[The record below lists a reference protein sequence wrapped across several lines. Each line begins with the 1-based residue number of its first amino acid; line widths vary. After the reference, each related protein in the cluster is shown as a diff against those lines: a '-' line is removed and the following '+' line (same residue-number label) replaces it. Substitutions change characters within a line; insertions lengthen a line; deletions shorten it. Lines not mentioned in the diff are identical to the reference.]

1 MCPQDNNARNFNP
14 FHSSFLGR
22 FSSLID
28 TTFEEK
34 RILPSF
40 WTVLATEQLW
50 FEQTNREAAS
60 FRCADIPSC
69 DQVASPQGGM
79 DIEAVAAATPEL
91 IFKEPFNLKTGPSDE
106 ALERLAVAM
115 GFDLPDTVKV

>member
-1 MCPQDNNARNFNP
+1 MAYEFNRNQVDASKEVSVTMLTGGANSP
-14 FHSSFLGR
+14 S
-22 FSSLID
+22 ID
-28 TTFEEK
+28 
-34 RILPSF
+34 L
-40 WTVLATEQLW
+40 EQ
-50 FEQTNREAAS
+50 E
-60 FRCADIPSC
+60 I
-69 DQVASPQGGM
+69 GG